1 MVKKIIALSLLLIS
15 VCALAGCT
23 QQNIAKNWG
32 GTYEIELPAG
42 QDLELVTWKDSD
54 LWILTKDRPSDEPAE
69 THRYFED
76 STYGVFEGEIII
88 HEN

>member
-1 MVKKIIALSLLLIS
+1 MVKKIIAFSILLIC

-42 QDLELVTWKDSD
+42 QDLELVTW
-54 LWILTKDRPSDEPAE
+54 
-69 THRYFED
+69 FED